1 MLLVLYSFRCR
12 VWKIADFGLMSEAT
26 TMALIP
32 TKEARGRDG
41 YRAPELLFDPKF
53 RFNNKADIW
62 SLGCILYELC
72 VGDKAFPSDFAAR
85 EFSLEKKLKHVVIP
99 TVNGPIYDRLQ
110 HLISETLDPDP
121 QNRPSAK
128 SLRNH
133 FVELAELLIESEG
146 EMNEYSY
153 EFSETDI
160 VVGIDFGTTY
170 SGVAYAVHSSAKKE
184 ALVVRTWPG
193 NGWTEKVPTLLAYTT
208 DPPKWG
214 YKVKHDD
221 ESRIAHFKLGL
232 RENLLKHYFKNAT
245 PAPLSLSSYLADQN
259 WRHPA
264 LPSKRAVDYTADYLK
279 SVVEFIR
286 RETLPR
292 HFGLEF
298 EQRQKVSY
306 IITVPAI
313 WSDTAKELTR
323 TAAVMAGIPLSNLLL
338 LTEPEAAAQYCIK
351 NCKEVDLKVGDKFL
365 ICDAGGGTVVPI
377 FLTTD

>member
-1 MLLVLYSFRCR
+1 
-12 VWKIADFGLMSEAT
+12 
-26 TMALIP
+26 MALIP

-53 RFNNKADIW
+53 RFNNKVDIW

-72 VGDKAFPSDFAAR
+72 VGDKAFRSDFAAR

-133 FVELAELLIESEG
+133 FVELAELLKESEDG
-146 EMNEYSY
+146 TNEYSY
-153 EFSETDI
+153 EFGETDI
-160 VVGIDFGTTY
+160 IVGIDFGTTY
-170 SGVAYAVHSSAKKE
+170 SGVAYAINSSAKRE

-193 NGWTEKVPTLLAYTT
+193 HGVEEKVPTLLAYTT

-214 YKVKHDD
+214 YKVRHDD
-221 ESRIAHFKLGL
+221 EFRIADFKLGL
-232 RENLLKHYFKNAT
+232 QENLLKHYSKNET
-245 PAPLSLSSYLADQN
+245 PDTYSLSRYLADPN

-264 LPSKRAVDYTADYLK
+264 LPSKSAVDYTADYLK
-279 SVVEFIR
+279 ALVEYVR
-286 RETLPR
+286 RESLLP

-298 EQRQKVSY
+298 LQRHEVSY
-306 IITVPAI
+306 IITVPTI
-313 WSDTAKELTR
+313 WSDTAKQLTR
-323 TAAVMAGIPLSNLLL
+323 TAAVRAGIPRRKLLL

>member
-1 MLLVLYSFRCR
+1 M
-12 VWKIADFGLMSEAT
+12 
-26 TMALIP
+26 
-32 TKEARGRDG
+32 
-41 YRAPELLFDPKF
+41 
-53 RFNNKADIW
+53 
-62 SLGCILYELC
+62 
-72 VGDKAFPSDFAAR
+72 
-85 EFSLEKKLKHVVIP
+85 
-99 TVNGPIYDRLQ
+99 Q

-133 FVELAELLIESEG
+133 FVELAELLNESEDDT
-146 EMNEYSY
+146 NEYSY
-153 EFSETDI
+153 EFGETDI
-160 VVGIDFGTTY
+160 IVGIDFGTTY
-170 SGVAYAVHSSAKKE
+170 SGVAYAIHSSAKKE
-184 ALVVRTWPG
+184 ASVVRNWPG
-193 NGWTEKVPTLLAYTT
+193 GGASREKVATLLAYTT

-214 YKVKHDD
+214 YKVKHGD

-232 RENLLKHYFKNAT
+232 QENLLKHYSKNAT
-245 PAPLSLSSYLADQN
+245 PDTPSLSGYLADQN

-279 SVVEFIR
+279 GLVECIR
-286 RETLPR
+286 REYLPA

-298 EQRQKVSY
+298 LRSQQFSY

-313 WSDTAKELTR
+313 WSDSAKELTR
-323 TAAVMAGIPLSNLLL
+323 TAAVRAGIPRRKLLL